1 MSHFP
6 LPWQAVF
13 FDFDGVIA
21 DSTTVKVRA
30 FAALFAAYG
39 PAVQEAVIR
48 YHLDNGGMPRHQKIR
63 HCFTAFTGHLPTD
76 AELDR
81 AGQTFSQLV
90 LDEVIAAP
98 LIPGALATLCQL
110 QQAAIP
116 AFVVSGTPGEE
127 MRLIVEHKGLG
138 SYFLE
143 VHGSPLAKPALL
155 AGILIRHGY
164 TPGQCL
170 FIGDA
175 LADYRAAIA
184 TGLRFLGIVPEGRDS
199 IFSQDVP
206 TSPIV
211 TLTF

>member
-1 MSHFP
+1 MNDSP

-21 DSTTVKVRA
+21 DSTKVKVRA

-63 HCFTAFTGHLPTD
+63 HCFATFAGHLPTD

-127 MRLIVEHKGLG
+127 MRLIAWRKGLG

-143 VHGSPLAKPALL
+143 VHGSPLAKPTLL
-155 AGILIRHGY
+155 ADILNRYGY
-164 TPGQCL
+164 VPGQCL

-175 LADYRAAIA
+175 LADYRAAVA

-199 IFSQDVP
+199 IFPREVP
-206 TSPIV
+206 TSPVV

>member
-1 MSHFP
+1 MSHSP

-63 HCFTAFTGHLPTD
+63 HCFTAFADHLPTD

-116 AFVVSGTPGEE
+116 AFIVSGTPGEE
-127 MRLIVEHKGLG
+127 MRLIARRKGLG

-155 AGILIRHGY
+155 ADILSRHSY
-164 TPGQCL
+164 VPGQCL
-170 FIGDA
+170 FVGDA
-175 LADYRAAIA
+175 LADYRAAVA

-199 IFSQDVP
+199 IFPQDVP
-206 TSPIV
+206 TSPVV

>member
-1 MSHFP
+1 MNDSP

-21 DSTTVKVRA
+21 DSTKVKVRA

-63 HCFTAFTGHLPTD
+63 HCFATFAGHLPTD

-127 MRLIVEHKGLG
+127 MRLIAWRKGLG

-155 AGILIRHGY
+155 ADILNRYGY
-164 TPGQCL
+164 VPGQCL

-175 LADYRAAIA
+175 LADYRAAVA

-199 IFSQDVP
+199 IFPREVP
-206 TSPIV
+206 TSPVV